1 MIDYNVVPLGGN
13 EKIEIKGVRFG
24 GGKNFVYWKKR
35 DSVAVREAYVIF
47 NKDYENIKVNDG
59 MVILSLTGLNNYQ
72 DMINAIL
79 VFKRIFPDVKIKFV
93 VGNKNERQVGQ
104 TISNKLGIGYEETI
118 INKKI
123 NEMEEELKNNTKE
136 ITASGTKNIY
146 VENDSGIKKIA
157 VSDDK
162 AYVNDRIDEDKLI
175 LFNKWKNDP
184 VMSAKMANMTREEI
198 DRMLM
203 ESVTS
208 NLKTYRLESS
218 TEQIADD
225 KVGKVAINKAS
236 TEDGLVNAE
245 LGVVKNNVTNSNEYS
260 TVEERK
266 GNVQVVNS
274 SIMTSSISSSGV
286 SNNTTE
292 SNVDSSVNYDDSELN
307 YEEEQIRNIEEEIYF
322 LSSQGEI
329 YDNESNLI
337 GRLGQEGY
345 RINYNDNTLLK
356 DGVVM
361 GYIGDYKDIGK
372 SKDNIYSK
380 PKVRTLEK
388 PKYSNKNA
396 AFVSLPVIIF
406 IISALLLIVSGILL
420 FVLD

>member
-24 GGKNFVYWKKR
+24 GGKNFVYWKNR

-104 TISNKLGIGYEETI
+104 TISTKLGIGYEETI

-123 NEMEEELKNNTKE
+123 NKMEEELKNNTKE

-225 KVGKVAINKAS
+225 KVGKVAIDKAS

-260 TVEERK
+260 AVEERK

-274 SIMTSSISSSGV
+274 SVMTSSISSSGV

-292 SNVDSSVNYDDSELN
+292 SNVDSSVNYDDGELN

-372 SKDNIYSK
+372 SKDNVYSK